1 MKREELI
8 SLLEKH
14 EQVHIKKHLLMLSA
28 DEQKIFLKN
37 VSGMNFELVFR
48 LYETFS
54 GKSSHASSGWKDIL
68 PPRVID
74 AGLSAREKENIL
86 PAGEESIAGGQTAVM
101 IVSGGQGTRLG
112 YPHPKGMYPI
122 SPVKGKPLFRIF
134 SEKIRALSL
143 KYKVPIPFL
152 VMTNP
157 ETNEEIE
164 RFFGENNF
172 FGLEKKDVFFFSQ
185 EMLPSLAPD
194 KKLILKDRTSV
205 IANPDGHGGS
215 LKSFWQSGLLGKME
229 ETGITR
235 IFYCH
240 IDNPL
245 VKVDDPLFLGW
256 HIKENAD
263 FSLKVVRK
271 RTPDEKV
278 GNFVMA
284 DGKPRIIEYIELP
297 DTMRDM
303 KDSAGNPVFW
313 AGSIGIHFI
322 NTSFIKSL
330 NKNGFALPYHRQVKK
345 IKQEKGLEKEIW
357 KFETFVFDALPLA
370 GKICCLETLRDE
382 EFAPLKNKDGK
393 DSPDEV
399 RKFMVNLC
407 RKQLAD
413 AGIDVP
419 PDVKIEISPLAAQYD
434 KSKLAEKVAK
444 QLASK
449 KKDVYID
456 R

>member
-14 EQVHIKKHLLMLSA
+14 EQVHIKKHLLALS
-28 DEQKIFLKN
+28 DEEQKSFLKN
-37 VSGMNFELVFR
+37 VSGMNFELVFK
-48 LYETFS
+48 LHETFS
-54 GKSSHASSGWKDIL
+54 GKSCQISSGWKDVQ
-68 PPRVID
+68 PPQVID
-74 AGLSAREKENIL
+74 ASLSRREKDDIL
-86 PAGEESIAGGQTAVM
+86 PAGEESIAGGQIAVV
-101 IVSGGQGTRLG
+101 IVAGGQGTRLG

-122 SPVKGKPLFRIF
+122 SPVKGKSLFHIF

-143 KYKVPIPFL
+143 KYKVSVPFL

-157 ETNEEIE
+157 ETNDEIE
-164 RFFGENNF
+164 RFFRENNF
-172 FGLEKKDVFFFSQ
+172 FGLEGKNVFFFSQ
-185 EMLPSLAPD
+185 EMIPSLTPD
-194 KKLILKDRTSV
+194 KKLILKNRTSV

-215 LKSFWQSGLLGKME
+215 LKSFWQSGLLDKME
-229 ETGITR
+229 DLGIAR

-245 VKVDDPLFLGW
+245 VKVCDPLFLGW
-256 HIKENAD
+256 HIKQGAD

-278 GNFVMA
+278 GNFVIA

-297 DTMRDM
+297 DTVRDMRD
-303 KDSAGNPVFW
+303 SEGNPVFW
-313 AGSIGIHFI
+313 AGSIGIHYI

-345 IKQEKGLEKEIW
+345 IKQEGETEKEIW

-370 GKICCLETLRDE
+370 GKVCCVETLRDE
-382 EFAPLKNKDGK
+382 EFAPLKNREGN
-393 DSPDEV
+393 DSPEEV

-407 RKQLAD
+407 RKQLAG
-413 AGIDVP
+413 AGIETA
-419 PDVKIEISPLAAQYD
+419 PDVKIEIGPLAPQD
-434 KSKLAEKVAK
+434 SSSLLQKAK
-444 QLASK
+444 ELLASG
-449 KKDVYID
+449 KKDIYIE
-456 R
+456 

>member
-28 DEQKIFLKN
+28 NEQKIFLKN

-48 LYETFS
+48 LHETFS
-54 GKSSHASSGWKDIL
+54 GKSYQTPAGWKNIQ

-74 AGLSAREKENIL
+74 ASLSGIEKEDIR
-86 PAGEESIAGGQTAVM
+86 PAGEESIAGGQIAVM
-101 IVSGGQGTRLG
+101 IVAGGQGTRLG

-122 SPVKGKPLFRIF
+122 SPVKGKSLFRIF
-134 SEKIRALSL
+134 SEKILALSL
-143 KYKVPIPFL
+143 KYKVSIPFL
-152 VMTNP
+152 IMTNP
-157 ETNEEIE
+157 ETKDEIE

-172 FGLEKKDVFFFSQ
+172 FGLDKKNVFFFSQ
-185 EMLPSLAPD
+185 EMLPSLTPD
-194 KKLILKDRTSV
+194 KKLILKDRMSV

-215 LKSFWQSGLLGKME
+215 LKSFWQSGLLNKME
-229 ETGITR
+229 SLGITR

-245 VKVDDPLFLGW
+245 VKVGDPLFLGW
-256 HIKENAD
+256 HIKEGAD

-278 GNFVMA
+278 GNFVIA

-297 DTMRDM
+297 DTIRDM

-313 AGSIGIHFI
+313 AGSIGIHYI

-345 IKQEKGLEKEIW
+345 IKQKEGTEKEIW

-370 GKICCLETLRDE
+370 GKVCCVETLRDE
-382 EFAPLKNKDGK
+382 EFAPLKNMEGD
-393 DSPDEV
+393 DSPEEV

-407 RKQLAD
+407 RKQLAGAD
-413 AGIDVP
+413 IETA
-419 PDVKIEISPLAAQYD
+419 PDVKIEISPLAEQD
-434 KSKLAEKVAK
+434 TSSLLKKTKEL
-444 QLASK
+444 LASG
-449 KKDVYID
+449 KKDIYID

>member
-8 SLLEKH
+8 SLLEKY
-14 EQVHIKKHLLMLSA
+14 EQGHIKKHLLMLSA

-37 VSGMNFELVFR
+37 VSGMNFELIFS
-48 LYETFS
+48 LYEKHS
-54 GKSSHASSGWKDIL
+54 GKSDRTPAKWESVN

-74 AGLSAREKENIL
+74 AGLYDREKEDIM
-86 PAGEESIAGGQTAVM
+86 PAGEESIAGGQIA
-101 IVSGGQGTRLG
+101 IVIVAGGQGTRLG

-134 SEKIRALSL
+134 SEKVRALSL
-143 KYKVPIPFL
+143 KYKVPVPFL

-157 ETNEEIE
+157 ETNDEIE

-172 FGLEKKDVFFFSQ
+172 FGIDRKDVFFFSQ
-185 EMLPSLAPD
+185 EMLPSLTPD

-215 LKSFWQSGLLGKME
+215 LKSFWQSGLLNKME
-229 ETGITR
+229 DLGVTR

-245 VKVDDPLFLGW
+245 VKVGDPLFLGW
-256 HIKENAD
+256 HIKEGAD

-278 GNFVMA
+278 GNFVIA

-297 DTMRDM
+297 DTVRDM
-303 KDSAGNPVFW
+303 KDGAGNPVFW
-313 AGSIGIHFI
+313 AGSIGIHYI
-322 NTSFIKSL
+322 NTAFIKSI
-330 NKNGFALPYHRQVKK
+330 NKDGFALPYHRQVKK
-345 IKQEKGLEKEIW
+345 IKQGDGEEKEIW

-370 GKICCLETLRDE
+370 GKVCCVETLREE
-382 EFAPLKNKDGK
+382 EFAPLKNKEGN
-393 DSPDEV
+393 DSPEEV
-399 RKFMVNLC
+399 RKFMVELC
-407 RKQLAD
+407 RKQLAE
-413 AGIDVP
+413 AGIEVP
-419 PDVKIEISPLAAQYD
+419 PEVKVEISPLAAQD
-434 KSKLAEKVAK
+434 ESSLLQRTKEL
-444 QLASK
+444 LASG
-449 KKDVYID
+449 KKDIYID